1 MSDSPIQAG
10 TYPNVRGASF
20 IRPYPA
26 NVGTFVGRN
35 RRILRKVWNGLYAQ
49 GAPIAAMGNFR
60 LAYNAGDPFSRVNFS
75 SGGPNMISSTGRPK
89 LHLAS
94 NRDGGQKVEPNP
106 KLPVPAS
113 TTNVKYVYDSSLF
126 TRFLREQSINRGYA
140 SLGQSSSADYSAGGA
155 NNGANVAFRMAR
167 IH

>member
-1 MSDSPIQAG
+1 MSDTPIPKG
-10 TYPNVRGASF
+10 TYPNVAGASF

-35 RRILRKVWNGLYAQ
+35 RRILRKVWNGKETFASSSR
-49 GAPIAAMGNFR
+49 AMGNFR
-60 LAYNAGDPFSRVNFS
+60 LAYNAGDPLSRVNFS

-94 NRDGGQKVEPNP
+94 NRDGGQKGNP
-106 KLPVPAS
+106 TDPDAA

-126 TRFLREQSINRGYA
+126 TRFKREQSINRGYA
-140 SLGQSSSADYSAGGA
+140 SLGKNSSADYSAGGA

>member
-1 MSDSPIQAG
+1 MSVTPIQPG

-35 RRILRKVWNGLYAQ
+35 RRILRKVWNGLTSFDN
-49 GAPIAAMGNFR
+49 GPKIGNFR
-60 LAYNAGDPFSRVNFS
+60 LAYNAGDPVSRVNFT
-75 SGGPNMISSTGRPK
+75 SGGPIMISSTGRPK
-89 LHLAS
+89 LHVAS
-94 NRDGGQKVEPNP
+94 NRDGGQKGNP
-106 KLPVPAS
+106 DFPDAA

-126 TRFLREQSINRGYA
+126 IRFKREQSINRGYA
-140 SLGQSSSADYSAGGA
+140 GLGQSSSADYTAGGA

>member
-1 MSDSPIQAG
+1 MSDTPIPKG
-10 TYPNVRGASF
+10 FYPNVQGASF

-26 NVGTFVGRN
+26 NVGAFVGRN
-35 RRILRKVWNGLYAQ
+35 RRILRKVWNGKETS
-49 GAPIAAMGNFR
+49 IASTQAMGNFR
-60 LAYNAGDPFSRVNFS
+60 LAYNAGDPQSRVNFT

-94 NRDGGQKVEPNP
+94 NRDGGQKGNP
-106 KLPVPAS
+106 ANPDAA

-126 TRFLREQSINRGYA
+126 TRFKREQSINYGYA
-140 SLGQSSSADYSAGGA
+140 GLGINPSADYSAGGA

>member
-1 MSDSPIQAG
+1 MSDTPIQPG

-35 RRILRKVWNGLYAQ
+35 RRILRKVWNGLTSFDN
-49 GAPIAAMGNFR
+49 GPKIGNFR
-60 LAYNAGDPFSRVNFS
+60 LAYNAGDPLSRVNFS
-75 SGGPNMISSTGRPK
+75 SGGPNMISSTGKPK

-94 NRDGGQKVEPNP
+94 NRDGGQKVEPDP
-106 KLPVPAS
+106 TGLPAS

-126 TRFLREQSINRGYA
+126 IRFKREQSINRGYA
-140 SLGQSSSADYSAGGA
+140 GLGQSSSADYTAGGA

>member
-1 MSDSPIQAG
+1 MSDKPIPPG

-35 RRILRKVWNGLYAQ
+35 RRILRKVWNGYYAQ
-49 GAPIAAMGNFR
+49 QASLAAMGNFR
-60 LAYNAGDPFSRVNFS
+60 LAYNAGDPLSRVNFT

-89 LHLAS
+89 LHLAN
-94 NRDGGQKVEPNP
+94 NRDGGQRGNP
-106 KLPVPAS
+106 SDPDAAS
-113 TTNVKYVYDSSLF
+113 TNVKYVYDSSLF

-140 SLGQSSSADYSAGGA
+140 SLGKNSSADYSAGGA

>member
-1 MSDSPIQAG
+1 
-10 TYPNVRGASF
+10 
-20 IRPYPA
+20 
-26 NVGTFVGRN
+26 
-35 RRILRKVWNGLYAQ
+35 
-49 GAPIAAMGNFR
+49 

-106 KLPVPAS
+106 IPIPAS

-126 TRFLREQSINRGYA
+126 TRFKREQSINRGYA
-140 SLGQSSSADYSAGGA
+140 SLGISSRADYSAGGA

>member
-1 MSDSPIQAG
+1 MSDTPIQAG
-10 TYPNVRGASF
+10 IYPNVAGASF

-35 RRILRKVWNGLYAQ
+35 RRILRKVWNGKETFASSSR
-49 GAPIAAMGNFR
+49 GMGNFR
-60 LAYNAGDPFSRVNFS
+60 LAYNAGDPLSRVNFS

-94 NRDGGQKVEPNP
+94 NRDGGQKGNP
-106 KLPVPAS
+106 ADPDAS

-140 SLGQSSSADYSAGGA
+140 SLGINSSADYTAGGA

>member
-1 MSDSPIQAG
+1 MSDTPIPAG
-10 TYPNVRGASF
+10 TYPNVAGASF

-35 RRILRKVWNGLYAQ
+35 RRILRKVWNGLTRFDN
-49 GAPIAAMGNFR
+49 GPRIGNFR
-60 LAYNAGDPFSRVNFS
+60 LAYNAGDPLSRVNFS

-94 NRDGGQKVEPNP
+94 NRDGGQKGNP
-106 KLPVPAS
+106 TVPEAS

-126 TRFLREQSINRGYA
+126 IRFKREQSINRGYA
-140 SLGQSSSADYSAGGA
+140 GLGQSSSADYTAGGA